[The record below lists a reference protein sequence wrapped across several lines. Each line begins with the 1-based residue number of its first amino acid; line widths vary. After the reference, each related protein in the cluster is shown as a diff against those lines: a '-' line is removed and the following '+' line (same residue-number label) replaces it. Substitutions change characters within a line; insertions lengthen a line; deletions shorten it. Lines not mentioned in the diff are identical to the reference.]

1 MHKAIAAGLLMFA
14 IAGCA
19 GTNFSYDNARRVK
32 VGMTEAEV
40 TQLMGQPYSVVSTPG
55 GQMWVWSHANG
66 FSGSSR
72 SISFKF
78 DQGRVTEVPSI
89 PASFH

>member
-1 MHKAIAAGLLMFA
+1 MRKTITTGLLALA

-19 GTNFSYDNARRVK
+19 GTNFSYDNARRIK

-40 TQLMGQPYSVVSTPG
+40 TQIMGQPYSVVSTAN
-55 GQMWVWSHANG
+55 GQSWIWSHANG

-72 SISFKF
+72 IVSFRF
-78 DQGRVTEVPSI
+78 VDGRVAEIPSI